1 MSYEVDDAQRSWLL
15 GRIEETLKALDTTA
29 EENRRDRWL
38 LGGMAHA
45 YVEAGLRL
53 GLFDEA
59 MLRELVRR
67 YAQPGDLN
75 DDLTDLLGDGDR

>member
-1 MSYEVDDAQRSWLL
+1 MSYEVDDAKRAWLL
-15 GRIEETLKALDTTA
+15 RRIEETLKALDTTA

-45 YVEAGLRL
+45 YVEAALRL
-53 GLFDEA
+53 GLFDEP
-59 MLRELVRR
+59 MLRTLVRR

-75 DDLTDLLGDGDR
+75 DDLSDLLGDDPR

>member
-1 MSYEVDDAQRSWLL
+1 LSYQIDDEQRAWLL
-15 GRIEETLKALDTTA
+15 GRIEQTLKELDTTA

-45 YVEAGLRL
+45 YVEAALRL
-53 GLFDEA
+53 GLFDET
-59 MLRELVRR
+59 MLRTLVRR

-75 DDLTDLLGDGDR
+75 DDLSKLLGDDPG